1 MKRKNVK
8 KKKCENHKLLC
19 ERHMIEREKKKRNY
33 CVDKQK
39 LESVF
44 YFKKE
49 VFIFIWKFGK
59 T

>member
-1 MKRKNVK
+1 M
-8 KKKCENHKLLC
+8 LC

>member
-1 MKRKNVK
+1 M
-8 KKKCENHKLLC
+8 LC
-19 ERHMIEREKKKRNY
+19 ERHMIERERKKRNY

-49 VFIFIWKFGK
+49 VFIFLWKFGQDLK
-59 T
+59 KLLPTEILSL